1 VGKQSSKVRKAG
13 GVSDQNIV
21 RGASN
26 RAEAEQL
33 PTILHLASQS
43 SVSDMGPGDIV
54 FLDDF
59 AYLREAFAPNFVAVL
74 GCPLCGTPGMITA
87 AQYSGAASVV
97 CVSNLCSGLFRILEE
112 SQIVYLLPG

>member
-13 GVSDQNIV
+13 GMPDQDTV

-26 RAEAEQL
+26 HSEGERL
-33 PTILHLASQS
+33 PTILHLASRS

-59 AYLREAFAPNFVAVL
+59 VYLREVFAPNFVAVL
-74 GCPLCGTPGMITA
+74 GCPNCGTPVLITA
-87 AQYSGAASVV
+87 AQYSGAAPVV
-97 CVSNLCSGLFRILEE
+97 CGSNLCSGLFRILDEA
-112 SQIVYLLPG
+112 QIVHLPPS